1 MDFKFV
7 CFVVQEFIFLFSPGK
22 EESEKFD
29 VFSTLRQRLT
39 FFLNTCSVCFL
50 QLSLVPLYA
59 SRQTSRTLSPSPSD
73 DDSLYLFFMPPWRH
87 TCHLV
92 NSKKKNKTRRGRRGK
107 KKTCFSHETPLA
119 LSLSLSEAFV
129 RLFQEGE
136 TLAGCTAGSRLS
148 AVLGNHL
155 SLYWF
160 RCLSLSVSVCH
171 AFCR

>member
-1 MDFKFV
+1 MYFKFV
-7 CFVVQEFIFLFSPGK
+7 LLYRNLFFCLALEKRSLRSLMCFPHCDKDWRSFWIPALCVFFSSVWCLFTLHDRPQELS
-22 EESEKFD
+22 
-29 VFSTLRQRLT
+29 LRPRLT
-39 FFLNTCSVCFL
+39 TPLFILFLCPHDVTR
-50 QLSLVPLYA
+50 A
-59 SRQTSRTLSPSPSD
+59 TL
-73 DDSLYLFFMPPWRH
+73 W
-87 TCHLV
+87 TA
-92 NSKKKNKTRRGRRGK
+92 KKKQKTRRRRRGK
-107 KKTCFSHETPLA
+107 KKTCFSHETPLLA

-136 TLAGCTAGSRLS
+136 TLAGCTAESRLS